1 MVEMGGTSLSSS
13 STVKT
18 DGATRLSNWMYGTE
32 LEEEF
37 HAGRTLQ
44 SCHPGESDWLSDLQL
59 DLRAASARRKTV
71 HCVVANTDTWY
82 VHPVER

>member
-1 MVEMGGTSLSSS
+1 
-13 STVKT
+13 
-18 DGATRLSNWMYGTE
+18 MYGTE

-82 VHPVER
+82 VRLNPLEKIVIKPWGGLHYNDECCHF